1 MSVDF
6 SRNLSHFYVYNIG
19 KSINSL
25 YIYFTTI
32 LNLTSYSKLLSLVL
46 FNTYTRTNLICLTN
60 KKNLIY
66 HNIYM

>member
-46 FNTYTRTNLICLTN
+46 FNTYTRTNLIRLTN
-60 KKNLIY
+60 KKNLIC
-66 HNIYM
+66 HNNYM

>member
-32 LNLTSYSKLLSLVL
+32 LNLTSYSKLLFLVL
-46 FNTYTRTNLICLTN
+46 FNTYTRTNLIRLTN
-60 KKNLIY
+60 KKNLIC

>member
-19 KSINSL
+19 KSKNSL

-46 FNTYTRTNLICLTN
+46 FNTYTRTNLIRLTN
-60 KKNLIY
+60 KKNLIC
-66 HNIYM
+66 HNNYM

>member
-46 FNTYTRTNLICLTN
+46 FNTYTRTNLIRLTN
-60 KKNLIY
+60 KKNLIC